1 MLIVELNPPYIK
13 EAKVKELPEITL
25 IPPTTII
32 PPTTLGELPFGFIPV
47 LEMPCVVARDKK
59 TGTGS
64 EMFNVD
70 PENNLV
76 LCDHSPVV
84 YIAPDIYV
92 DIEPPKPNTN
102 LVRGLNNEREEV
114 KEKLSLIHI

>member
-1 MLIVELNPPYIK
+1 MEIEAPYIK

-64 EMFNVD
+64 
-70 PENNLV
+70 
-76 LCDHSPVV
+76 
-84 YIAPDIYV
+84 
-92 DIEPPKPNTN
+92 
-102 LVRGLNNEREEV
+102 
-114 KEKLSLIHI
+114 